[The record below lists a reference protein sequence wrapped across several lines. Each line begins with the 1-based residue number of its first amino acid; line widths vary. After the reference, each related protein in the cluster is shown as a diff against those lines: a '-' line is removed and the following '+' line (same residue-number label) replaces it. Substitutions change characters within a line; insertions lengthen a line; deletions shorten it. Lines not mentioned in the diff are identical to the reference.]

1 MNKLAVF
8 RQEASVGAHVTL
20 RLTRGEDVSGRIAQ
34 LDDAYVR
41 LDLDGGKTVTFFPD
55 LLAGWVVHA
64 RTESQPAPETHDRKD
79 SAHEPGSDGP
89 ASTHDVRAADVASAL
104 ARIEAKFSEAVKRAR
119 LAPPEPDFQFPD
131 DGFPAHEIDAIRRE
145 WDRAQNQY
153 LYALKMKE
161 PHRLNNIVQ
170 TLMPLAQTYPDS
182 PVTRSLLGRV
192 LLKLDR
198 RSEAMGHLSAAA
210 TLSEAPDHWLAL
222 ASVAANDTATEC
234 YALRKYFGIT
244 APTAA
249 KEAWFRYLAVANPID
264 LTGAGQVID
273 RWSSASSEKESDP
286 DHILSESLVYLLLAS
301 GSPSLAQQAVANL
314 VHDSRR
320 LPAGWQDAL
329 DHATAS
335 SDELRAAELRFT
347 PSARR
352 GSPAQ
357 PIRPATVSN
366 EQAPDEQVT
375 PQQVHAHQSQFT
387 RLPILAKAQPTPLR
401 PDRTSAL
408 RYGIIKYFGNQGF
421 GFIREHDRDNVF
433 FRINDV
439 TDKSL
444 QNALLDGDWRA
455 SAEVEFNVQPS
466 PGHKYDRATSVVP
479 KQSRESLLQRA
490 RDYLDRDQHSQAMAC
505 VRRVL
510 RADPADHTARR
521 LETEISHGLQEH
533 LRNQGTG
540 LPKGNGLYA
549 RAKRAQLVEQ
559 DPEKA
564 ENLFKRAIYEQHD
577 KKDSAIKDLASLLHQ
592 HGRSHEAISLLTEYA
607 LDFKQDTAYDNMLA
621 TFYQHSD
628 RHDQALDVLNRLL
641 NSTASPAK
649 RIPLLKRIAFSY
661 FKVSQYDDVERTLRE
676 LLSIDPQDRTAA
688 RWLSG
693 LEDARNSSAAEAE
706 QIIAGLGELGEDGL
720 ELRPLAHA
728 AIKQCA
734 YEGVDPKKLQA
745 GTADD
750 NEIKRVVEL
759 ARELGT
765 DRPRER
771 AGFYLSAAALLKR
784 KSGDGHSGRIY
795 AYLRSYFAS
804 MAAASW
810 IEKKA
815 ADVVRSYYIESLAL
829 VSEGENLDEAW
840 RSLFRYLATFWRGSI
855 DEDQVGFPRERR
867 PSRQNYAGAIQRTL
881 EMLVPEAETRWKD
894 GLLAVGSQSSFAR
907 TVIGGTLQV
916 SPVLQTG
923 FVNGQKTDHTV
934 SDIQEMWQ
942 SQCSEYARNYRKRHT
957 AYTAMANY
965 QINVSSLENLRAQLD
980 TLSESVRSK
989 VDRRRLTSL
998 IDIVEPTLA
1007 FCSASDF
1014 EEKERNCR
1022 LVVNRSDGL
1031 RADVVDAPT
1040 QYSHENLLPVAD
1052 HLKSLIE
1059 VEFAAMEQTAVA
1071 DLSLRL
1077 LVNQYVRGRNG
1088 ELTLQIE
1095 VSNKPGCSPASAV
1108 RIALGPR
1115 ASEYFVPKHEEQE
1128 AVSILRGGR
1137 SEVAQMVARP
1147 LEAALKDRAFPIKAI
1162 ATYQNTLGDTVRTD
1176 EHSWTVRLYPDDAFQ
1191 YVVNLYE
1198 PFAEGGPVDEPEMF
1212 VGRDEMLGRLER
1224 SLLAGSASKSIVMFG
1239 QKRAGKSSLIEHLK
1253 RRLARSERVVSV
1265 SFSLQEVAPELSVPA
1280 FLHLILQSAAEELE
1294 ELRCDGRDVPDFS
1307 PPTIEEME
1315 SHPTPR
1321 FHSAMASLVR
1331 TMRRRPAPLD
1341 FVFLVDEFTDIFK
1354 EIRRE
1359 RIPPQFMKAWKA
1371 IIEKRYFAS
1380 VLVGQDIMPAFK
1392 EQFPNEFGV
1401 TEDIRVTYLE
1411 DVAAAELVKKPIGE
1425 NRFAGRAVR
1434 TILDLTAGSP
1444 YYTMMFC
1451 ARLVEYMNTTRSV
1464 IVTEADI
1471 RAVEEQ
1477 MLRGER
1483 RLEKDKFDNLLSA
1496 GDGKEDSG
1504 IDPDDTYRV
1513 CTEIACGSG
1522 KELWCSRHALRGLGE
1537 EARLDHLLQDLETR
1551 EVVERKGDAYRLRV
1565 ELFKDW
1571 LLARRG

>member
-55 LLAGWVVHA
+55 LLAGWEVHA
-64 RTESQPAPETHDRKD
+64 RAESLPAPETHDRKD

-119 LAPPEPDFQFPD
+119 LAPPEPDFQFSD
-131 DGFPAHEIDAIRRE
+131 DGFPSHEIDTIRQE
-145 WDRAQNQY
+145 WDRAQNRY
-153 LYALKMKE
+153 LYALKVKE
-161 PHRLNNIVQ
+161 PARLNDVIVQ

-182 PVTRSLLGRV
+182 PATRSLLGRV

-198 RSEAMGHLSAAA
+198 WSEAMDHLSAAA
-210 TLSEAPDHWLAL
+210 ALSEAPDHWLAL
-222 ASVAANDTATEC
+222 ASVAADDTATEC
-234 YALRKYFGIT
+234 YALRKYFGTT
-244 APTAA
+244 APTDA

-264 LTGAGQVID
+264 LTGAGRVID
-273 RWSSASSEKESDP
+273 RWSSAGLGKEDDT
-286 DHILSESLVYLLLAS
+286 DHLLSESLVHLLLSS
-301 GSPSLAQQAVANL
+301 GSPSLAQQAAANL
-314 VHDSRR
+314 VHDSGR

-329 DHATAS
+329 DHATAP
-335 SDELRAAELRFT
+335 SDELRATELRFT

-352 GSPAQ
+352 DAPAQ

-366 EQAPDEQVT
+366 EQAPEQAT
-375 PQQVHAHQSQFT
+375 PQQVHALQNRFA

-401 PDRTSAL
+401 PDRTGAL

-421 GFIREHDRDNVF
+421 GFIHEHDRDNVF

-490 RDYLDRDQHSQAMAC
+490 RDHLDRDQHSQAMAC

-510 RADPADHTARR
+510 RADPDDHTARR

-540 LPKGNGLYA
+540 LPKGNSLYA

-564 ENLFKRAIYEQHD
+564 EKLFKRAIYEQHD

-661 FKVSQYDDVERTLRE
+661 FKVSQYDDVERTLRK

-771 AGFYLSAAALLKR
+771 AEFYLSAAALLKQ

-810 IEKKA
+810 IEKKP

-855 DEDQVGFPRERR
+855 DENQVGFPRERR
-867 PSRQNYAGAIQRTL
+867 SRQNYAGAIQRTL
-881 EMLVPEAETRWKD
+881 EMLAPEAETRWKD

-907 TVIGGTLQV
+907 TVIGGALQAN
-916 SPVLQTG
+916 PVLQAG
-923 FVNGQKTDHTV
+923 FVNDQTADHTV
-934 SDIQEMWQ
+934 SDIQEIWQ
-942 SQCSEYARNYRKRHT
+942 SQCSEYARDYRKRHT

-965 QINVSSLENLRAQLD
+965 QTNVSSLENLRAQLD
-980 TLSESVRSK
+980 TLSESVRSQ

-998 IDIVEPTLA
+998 IDIVEPALA

-1014 EEKERNCR
+1014 EEKERNYR

-1031 RADVVDAPT
+1031 RADVGDAPT

-1071 DLSLRL
+1071 DLSLLL

-1115 ASEYFVPKHEEQE
+1115 ASEYFVPEHEEQE
-1128 AVSILRGGR
+1128 AVSILRGGS
-1137 SEVAQMVARP
+1137 SEVAQLVARP
-1147 LEAALKDRAFPIKAI
+1147 LEAALKDLAFPIKAV
-1162 ATYQNTLGDTVRTD
+1162 ATYQNTLGETVRTD

-1191 YVVNLYE
+1191 RVVNPYT

-1212 VGRDEMLGRLER
+1212 VGRNELLGRLER

-1265 SFSLQEVAPELSVPA
+1265 SFSLQEIEPELSVPA
-1280 FLHLILQSAAEELE
+1280 FLYCILHRATEALE
-1294 ELRCDGRDVPDFS
+1294 ELRVDGRDVPDFL
-1307 PPTIEEME
+1307 PPSIEEME
-1315 SHPTPR
+1315 SHPTLR
-1321 FHSAMASLVR
+1321 FHKAMTPLVR
-1331 TMRRRPAPLD
+1331 DMRRRHVPLE

-1354 EIRRE
+1354 EIGRE

-1371 IIEKRYFAS
+1371 IIEKKYFAS

-1392 EQFPNEFGV
+1392 ERFPNEFGV
-1401 TEDIRVTYLE
+1401 TEDIRVTYL
-1411 DVAAAELVKKPIGE
+1411 DDAAAAELIIKPIGE
-1425 NRFAGRAVR
+1425 DRFAGRAVR

-1451 ARLVEYMNTTRSV
+1451 ARLVDYMNTTRAV
-1464 IVTEADI
+1464 KVTEADI

-1496 GDGKEDSG
+1496 GDGEEDSG

-1513 CTEIACGSG
+1513 CAEIACGSG
-1522 KELWCSRHALRGLGE
+1522 KELWCPRHALRGLAE